1 MEIAAFQ
8 RRKIEDITPSAVI
21 LQTGVPRQT
30 GNGLAPRGK
39 LLSSSNSFYLHGKR
53 SLRKLSSL
61 LKNLNQKVT
70 GDRFVS

>member
-21 LQTGVPRQT
+21 LQK
-30 GNGLAPRGK
+30 N
-39 LLSSSNSFYLHGKR
+39 HGKR

-61 LKNLNQKVT
+61 
-70 GDRFVS
+70 RFTVYGLRFTVYSLRFTVYSLQFIVYSLQI